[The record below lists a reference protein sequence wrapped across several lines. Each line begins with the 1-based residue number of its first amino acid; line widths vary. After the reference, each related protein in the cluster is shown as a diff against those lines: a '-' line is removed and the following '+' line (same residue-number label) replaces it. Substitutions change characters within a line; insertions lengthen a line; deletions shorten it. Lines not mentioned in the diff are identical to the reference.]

1 MNSSANWPDPAPSPA
16 GATTPPP
23 PTVPPSPGSRPG
35 AATSGA
41 APSGGGSAGDSAR
54 NVFSPL
60 APDDPR
66 TVAGYQIK
74 AKLGAGGMGK
84 VYLSYTPGG
93 RPVAIK
99 VIRPDFA
106 QDPEFRRRFK
116 QEVQAAQRVQGL
128 FTAPVIDCDTEGAN
142 PWLAT
147 AYVPGPSLHAAVAE
161 FGPLPV
167 STIVLLVAGIA
178 EALQVIHSA
187 GIVHRD
193 LKPANVLLASDG
205 PRVIDFGIARAADAT
220 SLTASGVTVGSPAFM
235 APEQA
240 SGTGCSSATDIF
252 ALGQVAAYAA
262 TGTPPFGEG
271 TSTAVLYRIVHEEP
285 DLSRVPEELRGLVGR
300 CLSKDPEQRP
310 ATSEIIAMCAEAAAE
325 TSLRRPEDWVPSAVA
340 ADITRRTNA
349 PVPPPLPSA
358 VPGAVPGAGAA
369 VPPPPVHTPAHTPPP
384 VPPQP
389 AVQPPAAQ
397 HPQAPYPQTQHPQAQ
412 QPAGPT
418 PTMPAQQ
425 APQQQPQQQPGPAG
439 AFGTA
444 PGPFTAYQPT
454 VPQAAAQHHTPAPH
468 LPDPAGTPPPG
479 TVPVTP
485 AGSGTPP
492 RKSRRG
498 LLVTAAVVLVL
509 ATAGVTAWAVTTFGK
524 DDNKSHGQA
533 HDSAAGKNTGGDAAG
548 SPSPTPADESSA
560 SPSQDSDSGAAASPS
575 VSLNPNPTVKSY
587 KDIDITSDYGLD
599 LDLVPPKVVAADSE
613 DVDISWYDS
622 DFSDDSLSA
631 SSSNK
636 LVLLDPKQTGSYDVC
651 SKDTRYTESIDK
663 EQLPQGSQVCSI
675 DQDGTVAL
683 IKVNKYSPDSSPSK
697 YINVDVTVWR

>member
-1 MNSSANWPDPAPSPA
+1 MNSSSNWPDSASSPA
-16 GATTPPP
+16 GAATPAPP
-23 PTVPPSPGSRPG
+23 AAPPS
-35 AATSGA
+35 T
-41 APSGGGSAGDSAR
+41 GDPAR

-60 APDDPR
+60 GPDDPR

-178 EALQVIHSA
+178 EALQVIHGA

-285 DLSRVPEELRGLVGR
+285 DLSRVPEELRGMVGR

-310 ATSEIIAMCAEAAAE
+310 ATAEIIAMCAQAAAE

-358 VPGAVPGAGAA
+358 VPGAAAA
-369 VPPPPVHTPAHTPPP
+369 VPPPPAHTPPAHTPPP
-384 VPPQP
+384 HTPAPTPPPVP
-389 AVQPPAAQ
+389 QPPAAQ
-397 HPQAPYPQTQHPQAQ
+397 PHAGQPGTAQ
-412 QPAGPT
+412 LRQGPPPAAPT
-418 PTMPAQQ
+418 PTMPAAQQ
-425 APQQQPQQQPGPAG
+425 APQQPAG

-454 VPQAAAQHHTPAPH
+454 VPQAVAHQAPAAHMQ
-468 LPDPAGTPPPG
+468 DPAGTPPPG
-479 TVPVTP
+479 TVAAAP
-485 AGSGTPP
+485 AGTTPPP

-509 ATAGVTAWAVTTFGK
+509 ATAGVTAWAVTSLGK
-524 DDNKSHGQA
+524 
-533 HDSAAGKNTGGDAAG
+533 HDSKSGGHDSSAAAAH
-548 SPSPTPADESSA
+548 SQTPADDSSA
-560 SPSQDSDSGAAASPS
+560 SPSDEASASPS
-575 VSLNPNPTVKSY
+575 EGTDDGSGDASAAPSLNPNAKQVAHKSY
-587 KDIDITSDYGLD
+587 NITSDYGLD
-599 LDLVPPKVVAADSE
+599 LDEVPPKIVSADSE
-613 DVDISWYDS
+613 EMDVSWYDS
-622 DFSDDSLSA
+622 DFSDDTLSA

-636 LVLLDPKQTGSYDVC
+636 LILLDRNQTGSYSVC
-651 SKDTRYTESIDK
+651 STDTRYTNSIDK
-663 EQLPQGSQVCSI
+663 DQLPQGAQVCSV
-675 DQDGTVAL
+675 DEDGTVAL
-683 IKVNKYSPDSSPSK
+683 IKVNKFSPDSSPSN